1 MNIWIC
7 LQIVIYRLQI
17 FFSNNSSL
25 CCVFS
30 YTCFLPLH
38 DFFSRVPIWGDKD
51 LRKLE
56 EALWPCVYKLLIL
69 TFYLFFIIL
78 SIIGKLS
85 CTIFS
90 MKTSTVPLA
99 GVSQKTELEMLSL
112 LSPNMDQSMAP
123 TRASNVLYA
132 LLPPWVRKLWSCTGE
147 GERNLP
153 WNISHIRR

>member
-1 MNIWIC
+1 M
-7 LQIVIYRLQI
+7 
-17 FFSNNSSL
+17 
-25 CCVFS
+25 
-30 YTCFLPLH
+30 
-38 DFFSRVPIWGDKD
+38 
-51 LRKLE
+51 RKLE
-56 EALWPCVYKLLIL
+56 EALWLCVYKLLIL
-69 TFYLFFIIL
+69 TFYLFFMIL

-132 LLPPWVRKLWSCTGE
+132 LLPP
-147 GERNLP
+147 
-153 WNISHIRR
+153 

>member
-1 MNIWIC
+1 M
-7 LQIVIYRLQI
+7 
-17 FFSNNSSL
+17 
-25 CCVFS
+25 
-30 YTCFLPLH
+30 
-38 DFFSRVPIWGDKD
+38 
-51 LRKLE
+51 RKLE

-69 TFYLFFIIL
+69 TFYLFFMIL

-99 GVSQKTELEMLSL
+99 GVSQKTELEILSL

-132 LLPPWVRKLWSCTGE
+132 LLPP
-147 GERNLP
+147 
-153 WNISHIRR
+153 